1 MALFGKT
8 YSNQEKEDIGG
19 NIDKQIG
26 SYLAKQGSV
35 GDMISDAASDPSRE
49 GPLGRGGKIRNEII
63 GLRKKKTKKTK
74 AKRKS
79 KKKACGC
86 K

>member
-8 YSNQEKEDIGG
+8 YSKEEREEIGG

-49 GPLGRGGKIRNEII
+49 GILGRGGKIRNEII
-63 GLRKKKTKKTK
+63 GLRKKKNKKSK
-74 AKRKS
+74 AKRKT
-79 KKKACGC
+79 KKKGCGC